1 MTFWQ
6 EFYSIKLLLI
16 GTKWLFQLLPAF
28 EYPSDAPKMDF
39 SDDRK
44 AEMYRTETPQ
54 RGTTKS
60 LFGIIQER
68 VYGRG
73 QRNPYYQRR
82 EEAIAFDHQR
92 TPLCRWVR
100 AEMDTAYQP

>member
-1 MTFWQ
+1 MGQSGFSS
-6 EFYSIKLLLI
+6 FY
-16 GTKWLFQLLPAF
+16 QLLNIRLMIR
-28 EYPSDAPKMDF
+28 KMDF
-39 SDDRK
+39 SDDRM

-54 RGTTKS
+54 GGTTKS

-82 EEAIAFDHQR
+82 EEAIALTINGLPIADGCEQKWKQLINRKRLHR
-92 TPLCRWVR
+92 L
-100 AEMDTAYQP
+100 